1 MHIHPTEIR
10 LSDLRFRA
18 YHGVLPQERVV
29 GNDYYVN
36 LCLTLRAS
44 ADAAYTDQ
52 LEGTVNY
59 AEAYQVVQAE
69 MAVPSALLEHV
80 AQRILTRLFNSF
92 EMVAQACV
100 EVTKIIPPFC
110 AHGAKA
116 AVRLKATR

>member
-29 GNDYYVN
+29 GNDYCVN
-36 LCLTLRAS
+36 LSLTLSAV

-59 AEAYQVVQAE
+59 AEAYQIVQAE
-69 MAVPSALLEHV
+69 MAAPSALLEHV
-80 AQRILTRLFNSF
+80 AQRILTCLFNRF
-92 EMVAQACV
+92 DLVEKAAV
-100 EVTKIIPPFC
+100 EVIKINPPFS
-110 AHGAKA
+110 ADGAKA
-116 AVRLKATR
+116 AVRLTATR

>member
-29 GNDYYVN
+29 GNDYCVN
-36 LCLTLRAS
+36 LSLTLSAV
-44 ADAAYTDQ
+44 ADATYTDQ

-69 MAVPSALLEHV
+69 MAAPSALLEHV
-80 AQRILTRLFNSF
+80 AQRILTRLFNRF
-92 EMVAQACV
+92 DLVEKAAV
-100 EVTKIIPPFC
+100 EVIKINPPFS
-110 AHGAKA
+110 ADGAKA
-116 AVRLKATR
+116 AVLLTATR

>member
-29 GNDYYVN
+29 GNDYCVN
-36 LCLTLRAS
+36 LSLTLSAV
-44 ADAAYTDQ
+44 ADATYTDQ

-69 MAVPSALLEHV
+69 MAAPSALLEHV
-80 AQRILTRLFNSF
+80 AQRILTRLFNRF
-92 EMVAQACV
+92 DLLENAAI
-100 EVTKIIPPFC
+100 EVTKINPPFS
-110 AHGAKA
+110 ADGAKA
-116 AVRLKATR
+116 AVRLTATR

>member
-29 GNDYYVN
+29 GNDYCVN
-36 LCLTLRAS
+36 LRLTLSAV

-59 AEAYQVVQAE
+59 AEAYQIVQAE
-69 MAVPSALLEHV
+69 MAAPSALLEHV
-80 AQRILTRLFNSF
+80 AQRILTRLFNRF
-92 EMVAQACV
+92 DLVEKAAV
-100 EVTKIIPPFC
+100 EVIKINPPFS
-110 AHGAKA
+110 ADGAKA
-116 AVRLKATR
+116 AVLLTATR

>member
-44 ADAAYTDQ
+44 ADATYTDQ

-59 AEAYQVVQAE
+59 AEAYQIVQAE

-80 AQRILTRLFNSF
+80 AQRILTRLFNRF
-92 EMVAQACV
+92 DLVEKAAI
-100 EVTKIIPPFC
+100 EVTKINPPFS
-110 AHGAKA
+110 ADGAKA
-116 AVRLKATR
+116 AVLLTATR

>member
-1 MHIHPTEIR
+1 MHIYPTEIR

-18 YHGVLPQERVV
+18 YHGVLPQEHVV
-29 GNDYYVN
+29 GNDYCVN

-59 AEAYQVVQAE
+59 AEAYQIVQAE

-100 EVTKIIPPFC
+100 EVTKINPPFS
-110 AHGAKA
+110 ADGAKA
-116 AVRLKATR
+116 AVCLTATR

>member
-29 GNDYYVN
+29 GNDYCVN
-36 LCLTLRAS
+36 LSLTLSAV

-59 AEAYQVVQAE
+59 AEVYQIVQAE
-69 MAVPSALLEHV
+69 MAAPSALLEHV
-80 AQRILTRLFNSF
+80 AQRILTRLFNRF
-92 EMVAQACV
+92 DLVEKAAV
-100 EVTKIIPPFC
+100 EVIKINPPFS
-110 AHGAKA
+110 ADGAKA
-116 AVRLKATR
+116 AVRLTATR

>member
-29 GNDYYVN
+29 GNDYCVN
-36 LCLTLRAS
+36 LCLTLSAV

-59 AEAYQVVQAE
+59 AEAYQIVQAE
-69 MAVPSALLEHV
+69 MAAPSALLEHV
-80 AQRILTRLFNSF
+80 AQRILTRLFNRF
-92 EMVAQACV
+92 DLVEKAAV
-100 EVTKIIPPFC
+100 EVIKINPPFS
-110 AHGAKA
+110 ADGAKA
-116 AVRLKATR
+116 AVRLTATR

>member
-18 YHGVLPQERVV
+18 YHGVLSQERGV

-44 ADAAYTDQ
+44 ADATYTDQ

-59 AEAYQVVQAE
+59 AEAYQIVQAE
-69 MAVPSALLEHV
+69 MAAPSALLEHV
-80 AQRILTRLFNSF
+80 AQRILTRLFNRF
-92 EMVAQACV
+92 DLVEQAAV
-100 EVTKIIPPFC
+100 EVIKINPPFS
-110 AHGAKA
+110 ADGAKA
-116 AVRLKATR
+116 AVCLTATR

>member
-29 GNDYYVN
+29 GNDYFVN
-36 LCLTLRAS
+36 LSLTLSAV
-44 ADAAYTDQ
+44 ADATYTDQ

-69 MAVPSALLEHV
+69 MAAPSALLEHV
-80 AQRILTRLFNSF
+80 AQRILTRLFNRF
-92 EMVAQACV
+92 DLVEKAAV
-100 EVTKIIPPFC
+100 EVIKINPPFS
-110 AHGAKA
+110 ADGAKA
-116 AVRLKATR
+116 AVLLTATR

>member
-29 GNDYYVN
+29 GNDYCVN

-44 ADAAYTDQ
+44 ADATYTDQ

-59 AEAYQVVQAE
+59 AEVYQIVQAE
-69 MAVPSALLEHV
+69 MAAPSALLEHV
-80 AQRILTRLFNSF
+80 AQRILTRLFNRF
-92 EMVAQACV
+92 DLVEKAAI
-100 EVTKIIPPFC
+100 EVTKINPPFS
-110 AHGAKA
+110 ADGAKA
-116 AVRLKATR
+116 AVLLTATR

>member
-29 GNDYYVN
+29 GNDYCVN
-36 LCLTLRAS
+36 LSLTLSAV
-44 ADAAYTDQ
+44 ADATYTDQ
-52 LEGTVNY
+52 LDGTVNY
-59 AEAYQVVQAE
+59 AEAYQIVQAE
-69 MAVPSALLEHV
+69 MAAPSALLEHV

-100 EVTKIIPPFC
+100 EVTKINPPFS
-110 AHGAKA
+110 ADGAKA
-116 AVRLKATR
+116 AVRLTATR

>member
-18 YHGVLPQERVV
+18 YHGVLSQERVV

-44 ADAAYTDQ
+44 ADATYTDQ

-59 AEAYQVVQAE
+59 AEAYQIVQAE
-69 MAVPSALLEHV
+69 MAAPSALLEHV
-80 AQRILTRLFNSF
+80 AQRILTRLFNRF
-92 EMVAQACV
+92 DLVEQAAV
-100 EVTKIIPPFC
+100 EVIKINPPFS
-110 AHGAKA
+110 ADGAKA
-116 AVRLKATR
+116 AVCLTATR

>member
-29 GNDYYVN
+29 GNDYCVN
-36 LCLTLRAS
+36 LSLTLSAV

-59 AEAYQVVQAE
+59 AEVYQIVHAE
-69 MAVPSALLEHV
+69 MAAPSALLEHV
-80 AQRILTRLFNSF
+80 AQRILTRLFNRF
-92 EMVAQACV
+92 DLVEKAAV
-100 EVTKIIPPFC
+100 EVIKINPPFS
-110 AHGAKA
+110 ADGAKA
-116 AVRLKATR
+116 AVRLTATR

>member
-36 LCLTLRAS
+36 LSLTLSAV
-44 ADAAYTDQ
+44 ADATYTDQ

-69 MAVPSALLEHV
+69 MAAPSALLEHV
-80 AQRILTRLFNSF
+80 AQRILTRLFNRF
-92 EMVAQACV
+92 DLVEKAAV
-100 EVTKIIPPFC
+100 EVIKINPPFS
-110 AHGAKA
+110 ADGAKA
-116 AVRLKATR
+116 AVCLTATR